1 MNITIASDLHLS
13 IRDKDYSMPI
23 LEEIFTNA
31 ISSDALFLLGDIF
44 DSYTD
49 AEEYR
54 SDFRTLANGI
64 QTPIYF
70 LAGNHEKIASIGRGL
85 DKLNLGDRVVIIEGD
100 SYSRYYIGGLD
111 IVALP
116 YQTKYEN
123 FYQWDLGRKDDSIRI
138 FLSHGIVEG
147 SMWFVNKFE
156 KNTAAIPLDLLNAI
170 SCDLAILGHIHQKF
184 NTKISTVGGDIDI
197 IYPGSSKI
205 CRLSESEL
213 GQKYILSLSFIDK
226 ALNVDYI
233 PLQKAGKYLN
243 YELNINS
250 DIDSEIMNLTKNWG
264 RKDIVQ
270 IEISGIAEDDYAIDK
285 VIRDIEI
292 KYKKFV
298 SKLIVSKKKILIL
311 NNVLEENILNEF
323 LFVVE
328 KYKKEK
334 EGTVSAEIVEL
345 AKIMGVEKIAAAI
358 KARK

>member
-1 MNITIASDLHLS
+1 MNIIIASDLHLS
-13 IRDKDYSMPI
+13 IRDKDYSLPI

-31 ISSDALFLLGDIF
+31 ISCDALFLLGDIF

-54 SDFRTLANGI
+54 ADFRALANGI

-70 LAGNHEKIASIGRGL
+70 IVGNHEKIASIGRNL
-85 DKLNLGDRVVIIEGD
+85 DKLNLGDRVVIVEGD
-100 SYSRYYIGGLD
+100 SYSRFYIGGLD

-123 FYQWDLGRKDDSIRI
+123 YYQWDLGKKDDNIRI
-138 FLSHGIVEG
+138 LLSHGIVEG
-147 SMWFVNKFE
+147 SMWFVNQFE
-156 KNTAAIPLDLLNAI
+156 NGTAAIPLDLLNAI

-184 NTKISTVGGDIDI
+184 NTKISTIAGDIDV

-213 GQKYILSLSFIDK
+213 GAKYILSLRTVDK
-226 ALNVDYI
+226 ALDIDYI

-243 YELNINS
+243 YELSINC
-250 DIDSEIMNLTKNWG
+250 DIDTEIMNLATNWG
-264 RKDIVQ
+264 KKDIVQ
-270 IEISGIAEDDYAIDK
+270 IEIFGIVENDYTIDK
-285 VIRDIEI
+285 IIRDIEI

-298 SKLIVSKKKILIL
+298 SKLIVNPKKILIL
-311 NNVLEENILNEF
+311 NNVLEENILSEF

-328 KYKKEK
+328 NYKKEK
-334 EGTVSAEIVEL
+334 EGSVSKETIEL
-345 AKIMGVEKIAAAI
+345 AKIMGVERIANAI
-358 KARK
+358 KGRK